1 MKKRAPESDLRAMVA
16 ALPGRQ
22 AKGSEVKLTILG
34 NDPKTPFTGGLGDGT
49 ELFASITITS
59 GQQGPLYVGAIEL
72 VDLNDPTAE
81 AQQLYA
87 LTSDCFV
94 DTKPFPTCHLTGE
107 DWRGTPLRLE
117 RINDDL
123 LDFEHKYSFNLRYSQ
138 RGASV
143 PLDELSEA
151 TADNG
156 IGGSFS
162 VGASA
167 STAVTPA
174 GRPTGSTTSLSS
186 LSPSSEPDKPAD
198 WTIATGASTS
208 TPTSTP
214 IVAKPTDNSEVVAS
228 GGNGLS
234 TGAKAGIGA
243 GVAAAVLI
251 VIALVVAWWVRR
263 SRRAS
268 SRNGRSGGM
277 GEKES
282 VLAAAA
288 PGGAEYRDADE
299 AGSGVVG
306 GSPVTRKPVG
316 VPATSEAALADA
328 VSPASTTVGVA
339 GGQTRGAGGEGQQS
353 MLNAEERERWEEEE
367 RRLDED
373 IAEAER
379 RRLGA

>member
-1 MKKRAPESDLRAMVA
+1 M
-16 ALPGRQ
+16 AL
-22 AKGSEVKLTILG
+22 S
-34 NDPKTPFTGGLGDGT
+34 
-49 ELFASITITS
+49 TS
-59 GQQGPLYVGAIEL
+59 GPSSSSTWTTQERHLSNSTPEVRSIPLPLLDKAVTNNPPA
-72 VDLNDPTAE
+72 
-81 AQQLYA
+81 
-87 LTSDCFV
+87 SDCF
-94 DTKPFPTCHLTGE
+94 TNTANPTCYLIE
-107 DWRGTPLRLE
+107 EVVRGSPL
-117 RINDDL
+117 L
-123 LDFEHKYSFNLRYSQ
+123 LNPIGNGLNSEHKYFFKLRYSQ
-138 RGASV
+138 EGASV
-143 PLDELSEA
+143 RRDRLSEA
-151 TADNG
+151 TTENG
-156 IGGSFS
+156 IDGSFS
-162 VGASA
+162 VGASDG
-167 STAVTPA
+167 PP
-174 GRPTGSTTSLSS
+174 GRPTGSTSPSLLSS
-186 LSPSSEPDKPAD
+186 ELTKTAD
-198 WTIATGASTS
+198 RTIATDSSTS

-214 IVAKPTDNSEVVAS
+214 SVTEPTDDSALVTS

-243 GVAAAVLI
+243 GVAVAVLI
-251 VIALVVAWWVRR
+251 VIALLVAWWVRR

-268 SRNGRSGGM
+268 SRNGRGGGM

-306 GSPVTRKPVG
+306 GNPVTRKPVG
-316 VPATSEAALADA
+316 APATSEAALANA

-339 GGQTRGAGGEGQQS
+339 AGQTRGAGGEGQQP